1 ANYTSDKT
9 YIVNHTVGKDG
20 VQVASILLGTGG
32 LKKVVDKVDDG
43 VEKVGKEIIS
53 EVDDALVKQIDGAD
67 GVAKR
72 ELKKAKETGLI
83 DTDVIES
90 GVNELNDIATK
101 KGNKLSWEEIQ
112 KFFKRGNDFNRKALT
127 KYDFNEIVLENGKR
141 LDSYIPGKEI
151 ISRKATTLSNIK
163 PETFNNYLQE
173 LITKYK
179 KGTKINS
186 SKTSGVL
193 EGDYF
198 LEIPTSNKS
207 FFESSSE
214 FQKVLNDFNKN
225 KSVNI
230 KIKYLDE

>member
-1 ANYTSDKT
+1 MAYDVSTKKEVRNGIWNSVKNISPSSVYASAESAVKNKIANYNFSDKP
-9 YIVNHTVGKDG
+9 YMGYHEIGKDG

-53 EVDDALVKQIDGAD
+53 EVNDALVKQIDGAD

-151 ISRKATTLSNIK
+151 IYRKATTLYNIK

-179 KGTKINS
+179 KGTKIHS
-186 SKTSGVL
+186 
-193 EGDYF
+193 
-198 LEIPTSNKS
+198 I
-207 FFESSSE
+207 
-214 FQKVLNDFNKN
+214 
-225 KSVNI
+225 I
-230 KIKYLDE
+230 KI